1 MSEKG
6 LNARSEAIAE
16 LSQIVHELECDPN
29 NKKIIFD
36 AENED
41 LSETER
47 ANLVEIKRKFE
58 RTEVIPKEL
67 LKQNTLLQ
75 VYVNMAGENKDSIM
89 IGKVFSKLKK
99 VVTLA

>member
-1 MSEKG
+1 MTPITKSYF
-6 LNARSEAIAE
+6 
-16 LSQIVHELECDPN
+16 H
-29 NKKIIFD
+29 

-67 LKQNTLLQ
+67 LKEKHLLLS
-75 VYVNMAGENKDSIM
+75 M
-89 IGKVFSKLKK
+89 
-99 VVTLA
+99 